1 VFGALLVTL
10 GAGCSED
17 GASPDAAVP
26 SADGPVASGDGTTKE
41 AGVFPNQPGGNPLVP
56 EVAAYPFPSDF
67 YLVEDASTI
76 TGRRL
81 AIPAAALPK
90 LLTADLFDGDGF
102 TRMPAI
108 LAHLPGGVDAKSLPD
123 PLQPALTVA
132 KDSPAFLVREKTWEK
147 VPILIESDL
156 TTPMPKN
163 QALIIRPLKAL
174 DFNTGYVVVLRDR
187 LRSPEGK
194 PHSAGAA
201 FAALRDGVKT
211 DDPTVEQQRED
222 FKLVREAIDK
232 LGLAPKEVVLAWS
245 FHTRSEESVTGT
257 LLAMHDIVNKAPLG
271 AYKIIKDQIDTQ
283 GSTSPRKN
291 RQIEATF
298 KAPNFIDPKTM
309 EIKLDASGAPVQLGE
324 TDVSFGI
331 TIPLSIDKPRPVILY
346 GHGFFGHWIQGTRG
360 SFNELCHESKFS
372 AVSTN
377 IGFNSD
383 NQPLALSAFA
393 DLSQFRKVVATNLQT
408 FVNFTALAR
417 LVKEKLAD
425 DITIQAGGGTVE
437 VFDPNAVHYLGISNG
452 CTFGLVVAAT
462 SPQLERAAL
471 IVGGGG
477 LTHFLQRAVQ
487 WNQYGLLFKLA
498 FTDALERQ
506 LVLSLMQHS
515 VDEIDSI
522 NYVSR
527 LVKDRFPGRKPLK
540 ASLHM
545 AVHDCQVNNMITEW
559 VARTADLPLITPSAK
574 QIYGLRTIAAAP
586 PDGAPPATKGALYVY
601 DEKVEPTPVGNVP
614 PKTDNGTHGSV
625 RNLKS
630 YKAHITK
637 FIDEGKLVQ
646 VCSGPCD
653 PE

>member
-1 VFGALLVTL
+1 MVAACSNDDGSALDAAGD
-10 GAGCSED
+10 GAG
-17 GASPDAAVP
+17 
-26 SADGPVASGDGTTKE
+26 KE
-41 AGVFPNQPGGNPLVP
+41 AGVFPNKPGGNPLVP

-67 YLVEDASTI
+67 YLVEDATTA
-76 TGRRL
+76 TGRRVS
-81 AIPAAALPK
+81 IPAEALPK
-90 LLTADLFDGDGF
+90 GLTPDLFDDLDGF

-108 LAHLPGGVDAKSLPD
+108 LAYLPGGVDAKSLPD
-123 PLQPALTVA
+123 PLQPELTIA

-147 VPILIESDL
+147 VPILIETDL

-163 QALIIRPLKAL
+163 RALIIRPLKAL
-174 DFNTGYVVVLRDR
+174 DFDAGYVVVLRDE
-187 LRSPEGK
+187 LRSPDGT
-194 PHSAGAA
+194 PHAAGAA
-201 FAALRDGVKT
+201 FTALRDGVKT
-211 DDPTVEQQRED
+211 GDPAVEQQRGD
-222 FKLVREAIDK
+222 FELVRKAIDE
-232 LGLAPKEVVLAWS
+232 LGLAPKEVVLAWP
-245 FHTRSEESVTGT
+245 FHTRSEESVTRT

-283 GSTSPRKN
+283 GSTSPREN
-291 RQIEATF
+291 RQIAATF
-298 KAPNFIDPKTM
+298 KVPNFVDPKTT
-309 EIKLDASGAPVQLGE
+309 EIKLDANGAPIQLGE

-331 TIPLSIDKPRPVILY
+331 TVPLSIDKPRPVILY

-360 SFNELCHESKFS
+360 SFNELCHEGEFS
-372 AVSTN
+372 AVSSN

-383 NQPLALSAFA
+383 NEALALTAFA
-393 DLSQFRKVVATNLQT
+393 DLSKFRGVVATNLQT

-425 DITIQAGGGTVE
+425 DITIQTSGGATVK
-437 VFDPNAVHYLGISNG
+437 VFDPNAVHYMGISNG
-452 CTFGLVVAAT
+452 GTFGLVVAAT

-477 LTHFLQRAVQ
+477 LSHFLQRAVQ
-487 WNQYGLLFKLA
+487 WNAYGALFRLA
-498 FTDALERQ
+498 YTDALERQ

-527 LVKDRFPGRKPLK
+527 LVKNRFPGRKPLK
-540 ASLHM
+540 AALHM

-574 QIYGLRTIAAAP
+574 QIYGLSTITAAP
-586 PDGAPPATKGALYVY
+586 PDGAPPATAGALFVY

-625 RNLKS
+625 RSLKS
-630 YKAHITK
+630 YKAHVAK